1 MIEEELNS
9 FLLEKKLSNNFN
21 FYFDLNEK
29 VLKEGIKCFQLI
41 NFILKDKEKSIYLFQ
56 NFIILSSIIRDHEP
70 LKVTDLK
77 DIDIINSY
85 SRICLNKL
93 YELFSFINEALNIK
107 YGLKKFPIILKR
119 YNKKPIKFFLR
130 KTTTIKD
137 IKKYFYKK
145 KKTNIILVYNGSKLS
160 EEVSIEELGI
170 KENEILYMFYNL

>member
-9 FLLEKKLSNNFN
+9 FLLEKKLSNSFN

-41 NFILKDKEKSIYLFQ
+41 NYILKDKEKSIYLFQ
-56 NFIILSSIIRDHEP
+56 DFIILSSIMREHEP
-70 LKVTDLK
+70 LKVIDLK
-77 DIDIINSY
+77 DIDIVNSY

-93 YELFSFINEALNIK
+93 YELITFIIETLNIK

-119 YNKKPIKFFLR
+119 YNKKPIKLNLR

-137 IKKYFYKK
+137 IKNYFNKK
-145 KKTNIILVYNGSKLS
+145 KKTDIILVYNGSKLS
-160 EEVSIEELGI
+160 EEFSIEELGI
-170 KENEILYMFYNL
+170 KENETLYIFYNL